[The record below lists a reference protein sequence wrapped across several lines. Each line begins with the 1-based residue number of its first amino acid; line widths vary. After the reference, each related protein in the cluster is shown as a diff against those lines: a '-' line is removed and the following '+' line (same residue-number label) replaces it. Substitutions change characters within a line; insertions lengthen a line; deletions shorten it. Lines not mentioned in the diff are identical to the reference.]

1 MPSMAGFKRH
11 NHAACIKKGLAA
23 AEARCREA
31 GLKFTP
37 VRRRVLA
44 MLLERHTSLGAY
56 EILEQ
61 LRAEG
66 HGGQPP
72 MVYRALDFLVKIGLV
87 HRIERLNAFIACSH
101 VGAEHTPMFLIC
113 RSCEQ
118 VTEACAEDAGSGMAN
133 AAREAGFDMEC
144 AVMEAV
150 GVCPE
155 CVEDSACA
163 S

>member
-1 MPSMAGFKRH
+1 MVGFKRH

-23 AEARCREA
+23 ADARCREA

-66 HGGQPP
+66 LGGQPP

-87 HRIERLNAFIACSH
+87 HRIERLNAFIACAH
-101 VGAEHTPMFLIC
+101 AGADHTPMFLIC
-113 RSCEQ
+113 RSCDQ
-118 VTEACAEDAGSGMAN
+118 VTEACAEDAGGIAD
-133 AAREAGFDMEC
+133 AAREAGFNLEC

-150 GVCPE
+150 GICPGCAE
-155 CVEDSACA
+155 EAACA